1 MVCWLRFLQQV
12 SDALKSLE
20 PDVYARKRLAID
32 VLKDIERE
40 KGHDVARIKKTID
53 DEGAGGL
60 EARAQFLLRK
70 NAHLRGAQ
78 IAQKFIK
85 KKVRKRRTREEEKE
99 VAVAEE

>member
-12 SDALKSLE
+12 SEMLKSVE
-20 PDVYARKRLAID
+20 PDIYARKRLAID

-53 DEGAGGL
+53 DEGAAGL
-60 EARAQFLLRK
+60 AARAQ
-70 NAHLRGAQ
+70 Q
-78 IAQKFIK
+78 YIK
-85 KKVRKRRTREEEKE
+85 KKARKRRIREEEKE